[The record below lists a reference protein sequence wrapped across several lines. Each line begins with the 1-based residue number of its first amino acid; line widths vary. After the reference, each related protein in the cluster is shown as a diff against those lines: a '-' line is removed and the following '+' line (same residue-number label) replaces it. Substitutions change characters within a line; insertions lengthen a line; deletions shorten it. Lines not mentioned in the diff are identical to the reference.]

1 MHAHHSCRRIRGRLG
16 FQISPATTFLLTSL
30 HAGPLRGNSEL
41 APAFKVNNLPVAKTT
56 LGLSGRLGKY
66 FLDVSS
72 LTVLELNACS
82 KLLGHLINIPENL
95 SWNPPSHTEV
105 AHVAAINAMY
115 TVLRPEAVIE
125 YDTTHPDVYNFED
138 IKARKLTIRC

>member
-1 MHAHHSCRRIRGRLG
+1 MIYARTS
-16 FQISPATTFLLTSL
+16 FLQ
-30 HAGPLRGNSEL
+30 ADPR
-41 APAFKVNNLPVAKTT
+41 APRFPNITGHDLPTKTT